1 MANALYDIGRN
12 SFLLAD
18 IDWLVDAFDV
28 VLVDTGAYTL
38 DLVNHDFLD
47 DIPVGAR
54 IATAN
59 LAGMSAAA
67 GVADATDTVFSAVTG
82 VTIEA
87 VVIIKDT
94 GAAATSDLIVWIDT
108 ATGLPVTPN
117 GGDITVQW
125 DSGANKIFKL

>member
-1 MANALYDIGRN
+1 MANALFDKGRN
-12 SFLLAD
+12 SFLTGD

-28 VLVDTGAYTL
+28 VLVDTGAYTV

-47 DIPVGAR
+47 DVAVGAR
-54 IATAN
+54 ISTAN
-59 LAGMSAAA
+59 LAGMSAAS
-67 GVADATDTVFSAVTG
+67 GIADATDNVHSAVTG
-82 VTIEA
+82 NSIEA
-87 VVIIKDT
+87 VLIIKDT
-94 GAAATSDLIVWIDT
+94 GAAATSNLIVWIDT

>member
-28 VLVDTGAYTL
+28 VLVDTGAYTV

-47 DIPVGAR
+47 DVPAGAR

-59 LAGMSAAA
+59 LAGMSAAS
-67 GVADATDTVFSAVTG
+67 GVADATDTVFPTVTG
-82 VTIEA
+82 VSVEA
-87 VVIIKDT
+87 VLIIKDT

-125 DSGANKIFKL
+125 DGGANKIFKL